1 MSSNIMLFMLNEYLK
16 INKFSMKNYRFF
28 YLKLIKRLNFN
39 IAVANFSKIFVRS
52 LKGHTEKLSLELISS
67 FLH

>member
-1 MSSNIMLFMLNEYLK
+1 
-16 INKFSMKNYRFF
+16 MKNYRFF

-52 LKGHTEKLSLELISS
+52 LKRHTEKLSLELTSS
-67 FLH
+67 FLP

>member
-1 MSSNIMLFMLNEYLK
+1 
-16 INKFSMKNYRFF
+16 MKNYRFF

-52 LKGHTEKLSLELISS
+52 LKGHTEKLSLELTSS
-67 FLH
+67 FLP